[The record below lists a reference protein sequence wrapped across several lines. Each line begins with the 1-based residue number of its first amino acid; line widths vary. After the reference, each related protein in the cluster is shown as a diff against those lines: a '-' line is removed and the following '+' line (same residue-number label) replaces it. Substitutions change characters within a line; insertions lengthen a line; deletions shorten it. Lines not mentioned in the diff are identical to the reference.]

1 MKRVLSIVLALAM
14 VLGSFSMAFAA
25 APNTDLVKNIEDKD
39 IKAAV
44 ERLSAFSIV
53 SGMGDGE
60 YHPELDVTR
69 EQFATL
75 MVKALG
81 LDNAANAAAGSSS
94 FTDVPVGKWSTG
106 YINVAAGQ
114 NIIKGTPS
122 GKFLP
127 TKNVTYAEA
136 VTMLV
141 RALGYKDDLIAG
153 NWPDKFF
160 AKAAEKGITKGVKFS
175 TTGSADRGSV
185 ALMIDNTLDAEI
197 IKQDTFGENAEY
209 KEEDTT
215 LLKEKLDI
223 SKYEN
228 VRIVADKL
236 VDDGLEEDEMTVKFL
251 EDVDAYED
259 SVSTSYRKNEVK
271 DFDFEDFVNPRRFI
285 GEEVTLYMDDDDNVI
300 YLEEENDDKAYFD
313 YVDGVTGK
321 DGEVEELSL
330 VRHDDDYKFDE
341 DAVVYVF
348 DSSDNQYD
356 EITVDK
362 RDGIDTDIED
372 VVGKVGKFVVKN
384 NKIVYAEVMGSDEA
398 YPWMLVLDNNKGLLE
413 GINETDENFDLD
425 LGKDGN
431 YDGVFAFDTLGNK
444 VDVDDIDEGNIIY
457 VQKQD
462 YDGDDYAVVVVV
474 KDNVVEGELGRV
486 KDDRAKIGS
495 KEIKTTRFDN
505 NGREYQ
511 SYYSVDGLEDI
522 KQWNVDSN
530 WEDDMEDAD
539 DEDVVAYLDA
549 AGRIAFLTT
558 EADATSGFKYGI
570 VTRTYSDNDKIRIF
584 TLTDDSDGDEILYE
598 VEEYKNLEEPLELDE
613 FGNDKDAEKRTGKEI
628 KEGEVVKFKLNND
641 GEIAEDEFYV
651 MDKDNSWKMREKKD
665 FGKDS
670 ILATSKDGKN
680 HESFSIDNKAAIIDA
695 EGLDMDELEFD
706 SDDFGVANWDDMAED
721 NYNPELEFFVF
732 TKRNNDIDIDA
743 LVFVGDVGA
752 SSSTDKEAIYVV
764 DKWSKGGDDYVEY
777 VSYETGKVEEAE
789 VDKIDSGKVEKE
801 RPYIA
806 EIKSDGTLKLYK
818 KDQDKDG
825 FKYVSGVITDKD
837 GQIIT
842 VDKEKDYRMNSKTV
856 AYEEDTKKSN
866 SNFRKDDAVYFVVED
881 GVNVRVI
888 ERLVDDEAEDVKEGI
903 PGGSGSFEDV
913 DIDFEVLSNRESF
926 VQFTVSEKVYLEVKN
941 EDLGSKFSIE
951 PYGIGVVDDQT
962 FPGSVEK
969 GESFTVQ
976 FKDDV
981 QKGDIITIEK
991 GALRYEPA
999 TGEPVKN
1006 GKLEFEVK

>member
-259 SVSTSYRKNEVK
+259 SVSTSYRENEVK

-285 GEEVTLYMDDDDNVI
+285 GEEVTLYMDDNDNVI
-300 YLEEENDDKAYFD
+300 YLEEEKDDKAYFD

-321 DGEVEELSL
+321 DGEITELGL

-362 RDGIDTDIED
+362 RDGIDTDIDD

-425 LGKDGN
+425 LGEDGN

-462 YDGDDYAVVVVV
+462 YDGDDYAVVMVVD
-474 KDNVVEGELGRV
+474 DNVVEGELGRV
-486 KDDRAKIGS
+486 KDDRVKIGS

-505 NGREYQ
+505 DGREYQ
-511 SYYSVDGLEDI
+511 SYYSIDGLEDI

-539 DEDVVAYLDA
+539 DEDVVAYLDV

-584 TLTDDSDGDEILYE
+584 TLTEESDGDEILYE

-613 FGNDKDAEKRTGKEI
+613 FGNDKDATKRISAI
-628 KEGEVVKFKLNND
+628 KAGEVVKFKLNNN

-651 MDKDNSWKMREKKD
+651 ADKDNSWKMREDRD
-665 FGKDS
+665 FGEDS
-670 ILATSKDGKN
+670 ILATSKDGAEN
-680 HESFSIDNKAAIIDA
+680 ESFSIDNKAAIIDG
-695 EGLDMDELEFD
+695 EGLDMDTLDFD

-721 NYNPELEFFVF
+721 NYDSELEFFVF
-732 TKRNNDIDIDA
+732 TKRSNNIDIDA
-743 LVFVGDVGA
+743 LVFVGKGA
-752 SSSTDKEAIYVV
+752 SSSTDEEAIYVV

-789 VDKIDSGKVEKE
+789 VDKVSDGKLEKE

-806 EIKSDGTLKLYK
+806 EIKSDGTLKLYN
-818 KDQDKDG
+818 KDKGDFDYKT
-825 FKYVSGVITDKD
+825 GVITDKD

-842 VDKEKDYRMNSKTV
+842 VDGKDYRMNSKTV

-888 ERLVDDEAEDVKEGI
+888 ERLVDDEAEDVKEGTT
-903 PGGSGSFEDV
+903 GGSGSFEDV
-913 DIDFEVLSNRESF
+913 DIDFEVQSRADY
-926 VQFTVSEKVYLEVKN
+926 VTFTVSERVYFADDVTN
-941 EDLGSKFSIE
+941 TFSIE
-951 PYGIGVVDDQT
+951 PFGIKAIEGPT
-962 FPGSVEK
+962 K
-969 GESFTVQ
+969 GDSAARSFTVRFEEKIQ
-976 FKDDV
+976 KD
-981 QKGDIITIEK
+981 DIITIEK
-991 GALRYEPA
+991 DALYKEVD
-999 TGEPVKN
+999 GEEVSNDKA
-1006 GKLEFEVK
+1006 LEFEVK